1 MMELEMPEL
10 QQLRE
15 RLRLTEVQVIAQRI
29 SEMVWVFLL
38 LLIFYFCREVI
49 GVEGRYGRTGK

>member
-29 SEMVWVFLL
+29 SEMVWVFFIIINILFL
-38 LLIFYFCREVI
+38 QGGYR
-49 GVEGRYGRTGK
+49 GGR